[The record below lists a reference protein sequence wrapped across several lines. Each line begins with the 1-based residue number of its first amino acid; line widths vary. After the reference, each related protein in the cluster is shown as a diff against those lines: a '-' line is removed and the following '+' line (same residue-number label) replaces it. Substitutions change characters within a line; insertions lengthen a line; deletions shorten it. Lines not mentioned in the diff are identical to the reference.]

1 MVEEYKVGL
10 TMSDNRETT
19 KEEIIRIV
27 NETDNE
33 KYLYFIYCLLNSFRK
48 KMGAVI
54 FKKRSFKLYH
64 A

>member
-48 KMGAVI
+48 KWG
-54 FKKRSFKLYH
+54 L
-64 A
+64 